1 MNEKELKDFDQ
12 ILNCVKNFVKTKLNR
27 TVRLAYMYK
36 SRDTNKLYMACEKYL
51 CNFSIVLSM
60 NLNTKEIHLL
70 YKPLCEHAVLNGNFF
85 VLNKK
90 FYLVI

>member
-12 ILNCVKNFVKTKLNR
+12 ILTYVKTFVKAKFNR
-27 TVRLAYMYK
+27 NVRLVYMYK
-36 SRDTNKLYMACEKYL
+36 SRDTNKLYMACEKYM

-70 YKPLCEHAVLNGNFF
+70 YKPLCEHAVLKGNFF
-85 VLNKK
+85 C
-90 FYLVI
+90 FE